1 MQRGASR
8 LRAACFRQLETHR
21 QVQNGLV
28 LFAVFLSVVSMTT
41 EQAAAQFSESSQL
54 ENYASTDLNAGSNA
68 GSYEL
73 LLRWINGRSN
83 AGFST
88 WMQTADATFYPIT
101 YASVPVYWGTS
112 LLSGEVA
119 SEDALAFTA
128 GWVATAG
135 STMLLKRLAGRERPY
150 VRRQDLIIRYTEQ
163 ELRSLGDNSS
173 FPSGHTSMSVFL
185 ATYLALE
192 SNTPP
197 VRITGGLWATSVAV
211 SRVWN
216 GVHFPTDILAGAIL
230 GSGVA
235 MLSHHFR

>member
-1 MQRGASR
+1 MQRGANR
-8 LRAACFRQLETHR
+8 LRAACFRQLVTR
-21 QVQNGLV
+21 RLIQNGLV
-28 LFAVFLSVVSMTT
+28 LLAMILPVVSMTAD
-41 EQAAAQFSESSQL
+41 QAAAQYSESSQL
-54 ENYASTDLNAGSNA
+54 VNYASADSNA
-68 GSYEL
+68 GSEEL
-73 LLRWINGRSN
+73 LLRWVNGRNN
-83 AGFST
+83 AGFSN

-101 YASVPVYWGTS
+101 FASVPVYLGVS
-112 LLSGEVA
+112 LLSDEVA
-119 SEDALAFTA
+119 SGDALTFTA

-135 STMLLKRLAGRERPY
+135 STMLLKRLVGRERPY

-163 ELRSLGDNSS
+163 ELRALGDNSS

-185 ATYLALE
+185 ATYIALE

-211 SRVWN
+211 SRMWN
-216 GVHFPTDILAGAIL
+216 GVHFPTDILAGAII